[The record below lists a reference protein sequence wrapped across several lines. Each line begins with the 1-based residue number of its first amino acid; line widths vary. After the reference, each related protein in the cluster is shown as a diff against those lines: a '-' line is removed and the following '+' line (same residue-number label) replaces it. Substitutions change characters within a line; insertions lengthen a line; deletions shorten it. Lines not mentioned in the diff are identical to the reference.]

1 MEVAFCAKEVSGHA
15 TSMLA
20 SLSLQREQ
28 AQFCD
33 CVVRQRQSPGQLYPA
48 HRCVLAASSPVL
60 ASILSSTGALVEL
73 QAPCLSDSV
82 LELLLDYIYTGVL
95 PYPCSQRKYS
105 NLLSAAR
112 HLQMDELQ
120 EALEAWQQTEVND
133 TAKPKAST
141 GAEKEGR
148 STCRSGN
155 INCANCSSGNN
166 TSTLSNAS
174 VCCRISESTINTVN
188 CIQVTNL
195 IPQDLVQH
203 MPCSSEVQDVSR
215 VDKEGQKDQFHSA
228 GTLELQTWQ
237 KSKEEELM
245 EERRNLYLPC
255 TDEVQEEERRRGE
268 QTQQLCLTVR
278 HKAEEEQTNRKEE
291 NKTKNHHSPL
301 RLLST
306 SFLPVCTSQ
315 KDSGSPSQCASL
327 SSSPSSLCCGA
338 VPVICHS
345 SRAAMLQLAEV
356 STMPPYP
363 GYQASASSCSRAPVS
378 RSTST
383 DNDSIVEGI
392 TTKHKNRYG
401 AQNQDYTK
409 NKDHFATQSWD
420 YKVSSDQCTIQDL
433 CKSSTVQSDVLK
445 QDYSSSNTDH
455 FITQNDEHMGDGL
468 SHVTDHNDHHVRCDS
483 FQSDNNKKR
492 HRDDSVLLSCDD
504 FPSKHQRLECTYSH
518 DASLATA
525 AKEQSIHSQDPRTL
539 VTLPVDDSDTG
550 SDSLFEDLSPKGEAK
565 KEHSYSSWCTD
576 EIDGQDSHF
585 NLYGPK
591 TDWYPNSHRAEKIT
605 KDTASWQHEK
615 DSDYSDTAMTD
626 KRHSA
631 DVCLP
636 ASASPESS
644 WDNASDCHTSRE
656 LEKISDT
663 EIAEPHIAFTKP
675 VDSSMSDP
683 TYSVAGQSYH
693 GHLHYHCLSQED
705 TYFTHRDSDHNHSN
719 PGHPVHLNCDHSD
732 QSSDEDEAG
741 TFASPGH
748 SRQRKHFAT
757 GTTDQV
763 LLLDISNKP
772 AELLVSYKHRPGEG
786 EKGVGKQDTNG
797 TEVGNNDRE
806 QQSETTFVAGV
817 GKGEIGVQF
826 ETDSFD
832 EAKTKFGVREINIK
846 ERKAVGKDQSRPGA
860 EVIHKAGSLD
870 IEEVSSAREG
880 EKTSTLTVC
889 TTPSVSDSVQAS
901 MSSTLSVCIPSTLS
915 ASMPTNISA
924 HLSTPVHHPFQC
936 SLCDRSFSQRG
947 SLNRHVRSHLGVRPF
962 PCPRCPM
969 TFSRQY
975 RVTEHMRVHERCA
988 PGNDFQK
995 HPAS

>member
-48 HRCVLAASSPVL
+48 HRCVLAASSPVW

-95 PYPCSQRKYS
+95 PYPCSQQKYS

-120 EALEAWQQTEVND
+120 EALEAWQQTE
-133 TAKPKAST
+133 
-141 GAEKEGR
+141 
-148 STCRSGN
+148 
-155 INCANCSSGNN
+155 
-166 TSTLSNAS
+166 
-174 VCCRISESTINTVN
+174 
-188 CIQVTNL
+188 
-195 IPQDLVQH
+195 
-203 MPCSSEVQDVSR
+203 
-215 VDKEGQKDQFHSA
+215 
-228 GTLELQTWQ
+228 
-237 KSKEEELM
+237 
-245 EERRNLYLPC
+245 
-255 TDEVQEEERRRGE
+255 
-268 QTQQLCLTVR
+268 
-278 HKAEEEQTNRKEE
+278 
-291 NKTKNHHSPL
+291 
-301 RLLST
+301 
-306 SFLPVCTSQ
+306 
-315 KDSGSPSQCASL
+315 DSGSPSQCASL

-383 DNDSIVEGI
+383 DNDSIVE
-392 TTKHKNRYG
+392 
-401 AQNQDYTK
+401 
-409 NKDHFATQSWD
+409 
-420 YKVSSDQCTIQDL
+420 
-433 CKSSTVQSDVLK
+433 
-445 QDYSSSNTDH
+445 
-455 FITQNDEHMGDGL
+455 
-468 SHVTDHNDHHVRCDS
+468 
-483 FQSDNNKKR
+483 
-492 HRDDSVLLSCDD
+492 
-504 FPSKHQRLECTYSH
+504 
-518 DASLATA
+518 
-525 AKEQSIHSQDPRTL
+525 
-539 VTLPVDDSDTG
+539 DDSDTG

-576 EIDGQDSHF
+576 EIDGQDSH

-644 WDNASDCHTSRE
+644 WDNASDCQTSRE

-675 VDSSMSDP
+675 VDSNMSDP

-832 EAKTKFGVREINIK
+832 EAKTKFG
-846 ERKAVGKDQSRPGA
+846 
-860 EVIHKAGSLD
+860 
-870 IEEVSSAREG
+870 
-880 EKTSTLTVC
+880 
-889 TTPSVSDSVQAS
+889 
-901 MSSTLSVCIPSTLS
+901 
-915 ASMPTNISA
+915 
-924 HLSTPVHHPFQC
+924 C